1 MPLTLP
7 STAALLVID
16 VQQAIDA
23 PYWGPRNN
31 ADGERNIAALI
42 AGWRASGRPLY
53 HIRHD
58 SVLPSSAYRPGQP
71 GHDFK
76 PEAMPLPGE
85 PVIAK
90 RTNSAFIGTDL
101 ETRLRQAGQTAVVI
115 CGVLIHNSVEATA
128 RMAGNLGF
136 ETYLAAD
143 ATWAVDKPLLDG
155 RVMKADD
162 VHALSLT
169 NLAGEYATILDTAEL
184 LAAL

>member
-1 MPLTLP
+1 MTPLP
-7 STAALLVID
+7 RTAALLVID
-16 VQQAIDA
+16 LQQAIDA

-31 ADGERNIAALI
+31 PAGERNIAALI
-42 AGWRASGRPLY
+42 AAWRSSGRPLY

-58 SVLPSSAYRPGQP
+58 STRPDSAYRPGQP

-101 ETRLRQAGQTAVVI
+101 EARLRAARHTTLVI
-115 CGVLIHNSVEATA
+115 CGVLIHNSVEATV

-136 ETYLAAD
+136 DTHLAAD
-143 ATWAVDKPLLDG
+143 ATWAVDKRLLDG
-155 RVMKADD
+155 RVMQAED
-162 VHALSLT
+162 VHALSLA
-169 NLAGEYATILDTAEL
+169 NLDGEYATVSTTAAVI
-184 LAAL
+184 AALD